1 VNKRESLELVVA
13 IAAAPY
19 LTAFLMVLK
28 VFLEYGPWAIGNV
41 PSLIVSTLVVGT
53 YGLVLF
59 GPVVAFVVCVLAIPL
74 IRRGFHHPAVTIA
87 FGAAVGMG
95 FRLVSAYYAD
105 RFGFW
110 PLLIV
115 MALAGALCGWIYWL
129 IARERTSQAPGAIDP
144 G

>member
-1 VNKRESLELVVA
+1 MNKRESLGLVVA

-19 LTAFLMVLK
+19 VTAFLGLLK
-28 VFLEYGPWAIGNV
+28 AFLEYGPWTIGEV
-41 PSLIVSTLVVGT
+41 PGLVVTTLVVGT

-74 IRRGFHHPAVTIA
+74 IRRGFHHPGVTIA
-87 FGAAVGMG
+87 FGAAVGAALS
-95 FRLVSAYYAD
+95 LVPAYFAD
-105 RFGFW
+105 HFESW
-110 PLLIV
+110 TPLIV

-129 IARERTSQAPGAIDP
+129 IARERTSQAPDAIEA